1 VSTSRAPVN
10 QSTDR
15 SGDPSEVPEPAEF
28 VLELPSDLRMI
39 EAAVAYLVS
48 RCQAFAF
55 KGSRLTL
62 NLRVG
67 VTEALA
73 NAMLYGN
80 GRDPSKRVR
89 VEVVLDCTRVALRV
103 IDEGIGFDPDSVPDP
118 TAAANLERPGGRGLF
133 LLRKLMDEVEY
144 NDCGNAVRLV
154 LHREPSLQNA
164 S

>member
-1 VSTSRAPVN
+1 MSVQEAGGG
-10 QSTDR
+10 
-15 SGDPSEVPEPAEF
+15 SGDPPELPDPAEF
-28 VLELPSDLRMI
+28 VLELPSDLRVI
-39 EAAVAYLVS
+39 EAAVAYLVG

-67 VTEALA
+67 VSEALA

-89 VEVVLDCTRVALRV
+89 VEVLLDCTRVALHV
-103 IDEGIGFDPDSVPDP
+103 IDEGRGFDPDAVPDP

-144 NDCGNAVRLV
+144 NECGNAVRLV
-154 LHREPSLQNA
+154 LHREPLMQNA
-164 S
+164 PCG